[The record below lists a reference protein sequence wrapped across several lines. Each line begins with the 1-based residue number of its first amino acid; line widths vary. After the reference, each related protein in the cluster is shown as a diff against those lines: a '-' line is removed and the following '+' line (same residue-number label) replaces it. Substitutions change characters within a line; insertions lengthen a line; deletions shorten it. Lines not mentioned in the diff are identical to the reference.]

1 VLGGFGEAA
10 LPYMPSLTPPAL
22 RRQIASRSVG
32 PLYLIHG
39 SDEVEK
45 SALAMAFSDIVEPEL
60 RAFNVERL
68 YGGEATPAEIVDAA
82 RTLPM
87 MAERRVVVVLQ
98 AEKVLQPKRE
108 SETAAEALA
117 VLAEYIQKPASS
129 TVLVLVTGEDLD
141 GRRRIAQQLTKL
153 AVTVETGVIASASEA
168 NRIVNEL
175 AAARGMTIDRGAAAR
190 LIELAGGSGAKLR
203 ADAERVL
210 TYVGA
215 GAVTVDD
222 VDAVAT
228 EEESSDD
235 VWAVVRAV
243 ERGDARSALREL
255 RLRFESG
262 DTPYGLLGQIAW
274 AVRQPRR
281 FTPARLPGAI
291 DALFRTDV
299 ALKSSGGDA
308 RVLLERLVVE
318 LCGR

>member
-1 VLGGFGEAA
+1 VL
-10 LPYMPSLTPPAL
+10 
-22 RRQIASRSVG
+22 RQQIASRSVG
-32 PLYLIHG
+32 PLYLLHG

-45 SALAMAFSDIVEPEL
+45 SALAMAFADIVEPEL

-98 AEKVLQPKRE
+98 AEKVLQPKRDSE
-108 SETAAEALA
+108 SANEALA
-117 VLAEYIQKPASS
+117 PLLAYLQKPATS
-129 TVLVLVTGEDLD
+129 TVLVFVASEDLD
-141 GRRRIAQQLTKL
+141 ERRK
-153 AVTVETGVIASASEA
+153 AVKPLIEKGVAVATGLIASASEA
-168 NRIVNEL
+168 VRIVNEL
-175 AAARGMTIDRGAAAR
+175 AAARGMTIDRGATAR

-210 TYVGA
+210 TYVGG
-215 GAVTVDD
+215 GAVTADD

-228 EEESSDD
+228 EDESSDD

-243 ERGDARSALREL
+243 ERGDAKTALREL

-291 DALFRTDV
+291 DALFRTDL
-299 ALKSSGGDA
+299 ALKSSGGDP
-308 RVLLERLVVE
+308 RMLLERLVVE

>member
-1 VLGGFGEAA
+1 
-10 LPYMPSLTPPAL
+10 MPALTPSAL
-22 RRQIASRSVG
+22 RQQIASRTVG

-39 SDEVEK
+39 SDEAEK
-45 SALAMAFSDIVEPEL
+45 SALAVAFADLVEPEL

-68 YGGEATPAEIVDAA
+68 YGGEIKPAEIVDAA

-87 MAERRVVVVLQ
+87 MADRRVVLVLQ
-98 AEKVLQPKRE
+98 AERTLQPKRE
-108 SETAAEALA
+108 SEAAAETLD
-117 VLAEYIQKPASS
+117 VFIEYLKKPSAS
-129 TVLVLVTGEDLD
+129 TVLVLVIGEPLD
-141 GRRRIAQQLTKL
+141 ARRKVTQVIEER
-153 AVTVETGVIASASEA
+153 AVIVETGAIASGAEA
-168 NRIVNEL
+168 ERLVKEL
-175 AAARGMTIDRGAAAR
+175 AATRGMIVDRAAIRR
-190 LIELAGGSGAKLR
+190 LIELAGGNGAKLR
-203 ADAERVL
+203 ADTERVL
-210 TYVGA
+210 TYVGE
-215 GAVTVDD
+215 GTVTAED

-243 ERGDARSALREL
+243 ERGDARAALREL
-255 RLRFESG
+255 RLRFEAG

-281 FTPARLPGAI
+281 FSPARLPGAI

-308 RVLLERLVVE
+308 RALLERLVVE

>member
-1 VLGGFGEAA
+1 
-10 LPYMPSLTPPAL
+10 MPSLTPPVL
-22 RRQIASRSVG
+22 RQQIASRSVG
-32 PLYLIHG
+32 PLYLLHG

-45 SALAMAFSDIVEPEL
+45 SALAMAFADIVEPEL

-98 AEKVLQPKRE
+98 AEKVLQPKRDSE
-108 SETAAEALA
+108 SANEALA
-117 VLAEYIQKPASS
+117 PLLAYLQKPATS
-129 TVLVLVTGEDLD
+129 TVLVFVASEDLD
-141 GRRRIAQQLTKL
+141 ERRK
-153 AVTVETGVIASASEA
+153 AVKPLIEKGVAVATGLIASASEA
-168 NRIVNEL
+168 VRIVNEL
-175 AAARGMTIDRGAAAR
+175 AAARGMTIDRGATAR

-210 TYVGA
+210 TYVGG
-215 GAVTVDD
+215 GAVTADD

-228 EEESSDD
+228 EDESSDD

-243 ERGDARSALREL
+243 ERGDAKTALREL

-291 DALFRTDV
+291 DALFRTDL
-299 ALKSSGGDA
+299 ALKSSGGDP
-308 RVLLERLVVE
+308 RMLLERLVVE